1 MEFHIK
7 YTSIN
12 VTFLLKNSS
21 DVAENWPLED
31 TLHAECATG
40 PQFYVSHKS
49 VLLRVYFRIET
60 TDT

>member
-21 DVAENWPLED
+21 DVAENWRLED
-31 TLHAECATG
+31 ILHAECATG
-40 PQFYVSHKS
+40 PQSYVSHKS